1 MEGAHCGPACGL
13 VHVADV
19 VDLLV
24 RGRDVCARRMRE
36 REEGGRTRR
45 KGEAMKTHEDGH
57 AADIES
63 DIGDELHVGLARGF
77 T

>member
-1 MEGAHCGPACGL
+1 
-13 VHVADV
+13 
-19 VDLLV
+19 
-24 RGRDVCARRMRE
+24 MRE